1 MDGTHGRTTFEDD
14 PEQQLLREQPMG
26 NWHNG
31 GATWE
36 QNAIVGHVP
45 TILSAR
51 DSDLIGNRI
60 LQTQHA
66 QK

>member
-31 GATWE
+31 GASWE
-36 QNAIVGHVP
+36 QNAIVGNVP
-45 TILSAR
+45 TIISAR
-51 DSDLIGNRI
+51 DSDLVGNRI
-60 LQTQHA
+60 F
-66 QK
+66 